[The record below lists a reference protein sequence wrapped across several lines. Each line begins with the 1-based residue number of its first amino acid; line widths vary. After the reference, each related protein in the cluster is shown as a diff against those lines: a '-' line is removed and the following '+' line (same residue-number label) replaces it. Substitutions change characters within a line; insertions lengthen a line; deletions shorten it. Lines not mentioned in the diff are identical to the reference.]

1 MRKKY
6 YEAYDERYKQV
17 HEHNLQ
23 WFSTEPSPIVAEVV
37 EDFSV
42 QKSDKI
48 LEIGCGEGRD
58 AYFLLENGFD
68 LLASDISDEAIS
80 FCKKNFP
87 KYSDNFTK
95 INCITDKLEEKFDF
109 IFAVA
114 VVHMLVLDEDR
125 RAFYNFIKN
134 HLKSSGIALV
144 CTMGDGT
151 QVRQTDINLAFELQN
166 RVHEQSGKSLELV
179 STSCRMV
186 DFEQFHK
193 ELFESNFQ
201 ILKEGITSV
210 EPDFPQMM
218 FAVIKAQN

>member
-1 MRKKY
+1 MQKKY

-23 WFSTEPSPIVAEVV
+23 WFSEEPSPIVAEVIR
-37 EDFSV
+37 EFSV
-42 QKSDKI
+42 QKSHKI

-58 AYFLLENGFD
+58 AYFLLENDFD
-68 LLASDISDEAIS
+68 VLASDISDEAIA

-87 KYSDNFTK
+87 QYSKNFTK
-95 INCITDKLEEKFDF
+95 INCITDNLEEKFDF

-125 RAFYNFIKN
+125 RAFYNFIRN

-144 CTMGDGT
+144 CTMGDGKE
-151 QVRQTDINLAFELQN
+151 VRRTDINLAFELQN
-166 RVHEQSGKSLELV
+166 RIHEKSGTNLQIV

-210 EPDFPQMM
+210 EPDFPEMM
-218 FAVIKAQN
+218 FAVIKAKN